1 MEKEELAKGFQALA
15 LPKSTDDSILHG
27 GPVLP
32 RVRKYERAAPYHNQ
46 SGSDM
51 LVELLS
57 SDPI

>member
-27 GPVLP
+27 
-32 RVRKYERAAPYHNQ
+32 VRKYERAAPYHNQ